1 MDNVL
6 NPPSPTPNVI
16 SVMHETEEWKTHF
29 GGDITKVHIN
39 GEEVLKDH
47 NLAKQIERVGRQVR
61 VLAIAG
67 VGIAIAVL
75 VIVSLILHKKI
86 DEVDAQASA
95 EAKRLLE
102 VKQHINSRLY
112 ELTGNIWH
120 KDEWIVDPRWQQN
133 ANITS
138 TESIQAD

>member
-1 MDNVL
+1 MPQLTVL
-6 NPPSPTPNVI
+6 HDDVK
-16 SVMHETEEWKTHF
+16 EWRTDF
-29 GGDITKVHIN
+29 DGNLNEVQID